1 MEKDP
6 VCGMSV
12 EPLRAAAQEEH
23 DGKNYFFCSGGC
35 ATKFRTEPAKYLSQ
49 PKSAKGMNG
58 ASIALDDAP
67 APPADW
73 KRDTTRDNRL
83 LQSAEYTCQIGR
95 AHV

>member
-49 PKSAKGMNG
+49 PAAIWERPALWTQAKMTFCILFPLVVRSG
-58 ASIALDDAP
+58 
-67 APPADW
+67 
-73 KRDTTRDNRL
+73 
-83 LQSAEYTCQIGR
+83 
-95 AHV
+95 